1 MKKMNLQ
8 NVRILDFTWAWAGP
22 FGTLLLA
29 FMGAEI
35 LKVESIVRLDHSRIR
50 TLASGPSYGG
60 PNQAGPFNDLNL
72 NKKSI
77 TLNLSDPR
85 GVELIKRLVPHC
97 DVVANNFR
105 PGVMEH
111 WGIGYEN
118 LRKIKP
124 DIIMLSSSACG
135 AVGPERHYIGYAP
148 SFCALGGIS
157 HLTGYRDRAPVS
169 VGGRIDTSSGTAG
182 AFAIL
187 AALIYRHRTGRGQ
200 HIDLSSREAVT
211 ALIGDSIMEY
221 LFTVNVPMRAGNRES
236 YAAPHNAYRCEG
248 YDAWISIV
256 VTTEEEWLALCDAMG
271 APELKSDPRFRTVA
285 DRVKH
290 CEALDQIVSQWTVN
304 KNYYAV
310 MAILQAKGVAAVPTF
325 DGQTLSQDE
334 HIKARRIFVKVK
346 PPEMKERTVVR
357 APWLTGP
364 PEEQDLPCPAP
375 LLGEHNDYVFS
386 EILNMSSEEIEKLQE
401 EKVIC

>member
-1 MKKMNLQ
+1 MKKVNLES
-8 NVRILDFTWAWAGP
+8 VRILDFTWAWAGP

-35 LKVESIVRLDHSRIR
+35 LKVESAIRLDHSRTR
-50 TLASGPSYGG
+50 SLASGPGHRG

-85 GVELIKRLVPHC
+85 GVELIRRLVPHC

-135 AVGPERHYIGYAP
+135 AVGAERHYIGYAP

-157 HLTGYRDRAPVS
+157 HITGYSDRAPVS

-182 AFAIL
+182 AYAIL
-187 AALIYRHRTGRGQ
+187 AALIYRNRTGLGQ
-200 HIDLSSREAVT
+200 HIDFSSREAVT
-211 ALIGDSIMEY
+211 ALIGESIMEY
-221 LFTVNVPMRAGNRES
+221 LFTGTVPMRGGNRES

-256 VTTEEEWLALCDAMG
+256 VTSEEEWHALCDAMG
-271 APELKSDPRFRTVA
+271 RLELKNDPRFKTLE

-290 CEALDQIVSQWTVN
+290 CEELDQIVSQWTID
-304 KNYYAV
+304 KNYYTV
-310 MAILQAKGVAAVPTF
+310 MEILQARGVAAVPTF
-325 DGQTLSQDE
+325 DGQTLSEDE
-334 HIKARRIFVKVK
+334 HIKAR
-346 PPEMKERTVVR
+346 
-357 APWLTGP
+357 
-364 PEEQDLPCPAP
+364 
-375 LLGEHNDYVFS
+375 H
-386 EILNMSSEEIEKLQE
+386 ILSG
-401 EKVIC
+401 